1 MAYDH
6 PDALHQA
13 YEGLRVL
20 DLSQGIAGPYCA
32 LILGQMGADV
42 IKVEP
47 PQGDWGRTM
56 GLPKQGFS
64 AIALAFNRGK
74 RSVALDARLAA
85 GRDAILQLGER
96 ADVVVQSF
104 RPGVADRLGF
114 GYQALRE
121 RNPRVIYVSISG
133 FGQSGPYADRPG
145 TDSVVQALTGLMT
158 SNRGADGMPQRVKPF
173 IGDLSCG
180 IYAANAVGAALYA
193 RERRGAG
200 TQIDVNLLA
209 TMAALQNSSL
219 IDHALRAGAPE
230 TAVTYPQGVFR
241 TSDGHI
247 LVFAMN
253 NAMFGA
259 LCDAIGRADWRQDP
273 RMQTPQ
279 ARIAVGEEIN
289 AGVAQALQQRST
301 AYWTDCFRRHDVLYG
316 EVKDYAQFID
326 DEQVRHLGLIQ
337 SFQQPGLG
345 TVPFADLPGIPTGV
359 RGAGQA
365 VPAIGE
371 HTVAVLRTLGYTDA
385 DLAQLA
391 SDNVIPPLQSVTG
404 DTIERIGS

>member
-1 MAYDH
+1 
-6 PDALHQA
+6 
-13 YEGLRVL
+13 
-20 DLSQGIAGPYCA
+20 
-32 LILGQMGADV
+32 
-42 IKVEP
+42 
-47 PQGDWGRTM
+47 
-56 GLPKQGFS
+56 
-64 AIALAFNRGK
+64 
-74 RSVALDARLAA
+74 
-85 GRDAILQLGER
+85 
-96 ADVVVQSF
+96 
-104 RPGVADRLGF
+104 
-114 GYQALRE
+114 
-121 RNPRVIYVSISG
+121 
-133 FGQSGPYADRPG
+133 
-145 TDSVVQALTGLMT
+145 
-158 SNRGADGMPQRVKPF
+158 
-173 IGDLSCG
+173 
-180 IYAANAVGAALYA
+180 
-193 RERRGAG
+193 
-200 TQIDVNLLA
+200 
-209 TMAALQNSSL
+209 
-219 IDHALRAGAPE
+219 
-230 TAVTYPQGVFR
+230 
-241 TSDGHI
+241 
-247 LVFAMN
+247 
-253 NAMFGA
+253 
-259 LCDAIGRADWRQDP
+259 
-273 RMQTPQ
+273 MQTPQ